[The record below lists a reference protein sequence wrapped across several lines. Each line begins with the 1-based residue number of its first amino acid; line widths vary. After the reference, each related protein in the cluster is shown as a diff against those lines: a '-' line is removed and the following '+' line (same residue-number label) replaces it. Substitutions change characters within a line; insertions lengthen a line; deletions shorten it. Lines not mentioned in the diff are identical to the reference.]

1 MANIIQLPLLS
12 DTMEEGVIA
21 DVFFKTG
28 DSISSGDVI
37 AEVETDKAT
46 MEVEAYDEH
55 EGTLLFIASAGD
67 AVPVGGVLAITGE
80 EGEDVEAILKEHKA
94 GESAKKSDADE
105 TKKEEESEESEEA
118 KEENNDD
125 ASDAEDVNLD
135 DVNIIKM
142 PLLSDTMEEG
152 IIADTFFKAGDEIEG
167 GTVIAEVETDKATME
182 VEAYDDHEGVL
193 QYIAQ
198 AGEAVPVGGVLAITS
213 KKGVEVNVDAILKQ
227 VKSGG
232 KSTSN
237 ATKTANKSEKTE
249 AKQEQSKSNS
259 TNKNETASNS
269 NSSSKNGRVF
279 ASPLAKRMANEEGL
293 DLSKIDGSGDNGRIV
308 KRDIEDALENGTAKQ
323 GAAEAAIEKAAAR
336 TSNFVSVSANAEEQ
350 TEEVKVTQMRKTI
363 AKRLGESKYSAPHF
377 YLTME
382 VNMTNMM
389 AARKQMN
396 ELSPVKIS
404 FNDLVMKAAAM
415 ALRQHPAVNSSWQGD
430 KIVVNKHVH
439 MGMAVAIDTGLVVP
453 VLRFA
458 DHMPLSQMAQ
468 TSGELAQKA
477 RDGKLSLDEMQ
488 GSTFSVSNLGS
499 MGIEEFT
506 AIINPPNAAILAVGG
521 IAKRMRPVGEEMKP
535 VNVMKVTLSCD
546 HRVVDGYVGSQY
558 LQTFKQYIEN
568 PTLMLV

>member
-1 MANIIQLPLLS
+1 MANIIELPLLS

-21 DVFFKTG
+21 DVFFKKG
-28 DSISSGDVI
+28 DKISGGEVI

-55 EGTLLFIASAGD
+55 EGTLLFIASEGD
-67 AVPVGGVLAITGE
+67 AVPVGGILAITGE
-80 EGEDVEAILKEHKA
+80 EGEDVEAILKEHQSGGK
-94 GESAKKSDADE
+94 D
-105 TKKEEESEESEEA
+105 KEEESEKNEESSNEESEQDTA
-118 KEENNDD
+118 EE
-125 ASDAEDVNLD
+125 VNMD

-167 GTVIAEVETDKATME
+167 GTVLAEVETDKATME
-182 VEAYDDHEGVL
+182 VEAYDDHEGEL
-193 QYIAQ
+193 KYIAQ
-198 AGEAVPVGGVLAITS
+198 AGDAVPVGGVLAITA
-213 KKGVEVNVDAILKQ
+213 KKGTEVDVDAVLKS

-232 KSTSN
+232 DSSSSESKSTENKEEKSSPKEEDAKAANKSTS
-237 ATKTANKSEKTE
+237 SD
-249 AKQEQSKSNS
+249 
-259 TNKNETASNS
+259 
-269 NSSSKNGRVF
+269 NGRIF
-279 ASPLAKRMANEEGL
+279 ASPLAKRMAEEEGL
-293 DLSKIDGSGDNGRIV
+293 DLAKIEGSGDKGRII
-308 KRDIEDALENGTAKQ
+308 KRDIEQAMEAGSAKQ
-323 GAAEAAIEKAAAR
+323 TSKENSSKKAEEKTSSFISVAA
-336 TSNFVSVSANAEEQ
+336 TGEEQ
-350 TEEVKVTQMRKTI
+350 TEEVKVSQMRKTI

-382 VNMTNMM
+382 LDMTNMM

-415 ALRQHPAVNSSWQGD
+415 ALRQHPEVNSSWQGD
-430 KIVVNKHVH
+430 KIVFNKHVH

-458 DHMPLSQMAQ
+458 DNMPLSQMAK
-468 TSGELAQKA
+468 TSGELAKKA
-477 RDGKLSLDEMQ
+477 RDGNLSLDEMQ

-521 IAKRMRPVGEEMKP
+521 ISKRMRPVGDEMKA

-558 LQTFKQYIEN
+558 LQTLKKYIEN
-568 PTLMLV
+568 PSLMLV